1 MIRIN
6 MKSKNQSG
14 FSYPVTRPITV
25 PYFTPVIIALG
36 LIFTA
41 FITVLAVIG
50 SGYESVT
57 QLSASF
63 NNTPTHWYSALH
75 LPTLLLP
82 ISQCTS
88 SIIKVGESTHL
99 PL

>member
-1 MIRIN
+1 MLRIT
-6 MKSKNQSG
+6 MKSKNPSS

-25 PYFTPVIIALG
+25 PHFTPVIIALG
-36 LIFTA
+36 LVFTA
-41 FITVLAVIG
+41 FITVLAMIG

-63 NNTPTHWYSALH
+63 NTTPVLWYSALH
-75 LPTLLLP
+75 LPNLMLP
-82 ISQCTS
+82 VSQCTS